1 MRGRQSIHDSVLVL
15 GKARVWHPILEA
27 IVLYRAGQ
35 EAPVAGV
42 VVPGPQE
49 VQARAVV
56 GLPVEL
62 VRVRRGAEAMLRVA
76 ERIIIDNTL
85 KLPAITPTIISL
97 FLFKEQVEYA
107 ICERPIA
114 CNVCIFASWK
124 S

>member
-1 MRGRQSIHDSVLVL
+1 ML

-49 VQARAVV
+49 VQARGVV

-62 VRVRRGAEAMLRVA
+62 VGVRGRAQAMLRVA
-76 ERIIIDNTL
+76 ERI
-85 KLPAITPTIISL
+85 
-97 FLFKEQVEYA
+97 VG
-107 ICERPIA
+107 
-114 CNVCIFASWK
+114 
-124 S
+124 